1 MKLSSLLI
9 PFLLLPQVV
18 FALTLEQMQKTA
30 LDNRAL
36 VKRFETEIEKSIES
50 TRIAKSGYYP
60 SFDIAYNTYAID
72 EATPTERKENSAFSS
87 ALRWNIFSGFK
98 DKYSISSAESIEK
111 VESFRLLAIEQDI
124 QLAVAL
130 RYLAVYNQKARLKVA
145 NTPIGLLLF
154 IFQLLT
160 IDLVPLGSQP
170 SN

>member
-60 SFDIAYNTYAID
+60 SFDIAYNTYTID
-72 EATPTERKENSAFSS
+72 EATPSERKENSAFSS

-98 DKYSISSAESIEK
+98 DKYSIPIII
-111 VESFRLLAIEQDI
+111 FTGYNDRLIHDQARQIDPVAILAKMDPISDIIAAIET
-124 QLAVAL
+124 AV
-130 RYLAVYNQKARLKVA
+130 
-145 NTPIGLLLF
+145 
-154 IFQLLT
+154 
-160 IDLVPLGSQP
+160 S
-170 SN
+170 